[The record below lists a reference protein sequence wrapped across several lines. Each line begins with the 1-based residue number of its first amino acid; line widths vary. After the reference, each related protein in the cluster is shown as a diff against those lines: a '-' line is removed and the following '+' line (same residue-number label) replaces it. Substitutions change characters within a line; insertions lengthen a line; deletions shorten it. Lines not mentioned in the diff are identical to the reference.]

1 MAEIKRHVTEKPH
14 ILVVDDD
21 RRIRQLLQSYLAEH
35 GFLVTVAGSA
45 AEARE
50 RRRGIVF
57 DLIVLD
63 IMMPGENGLQLT
75 TALRNGNDHV
85 PVLMLSALAE
95 TPDRIA
101 GLASGSDDYL
111 SKPFEPRELLLRI
124 HNLLRRAPP
133 PNLTREDIRFGIFNF
148 HLARGEL
155 RKGSELVKLT
165 TREKEFLRVLSQRAG
180 MPVSRSE
187 LAQPGSEDSARSVD
201 VQINRLRQKI
211 EADPSAPVFLQ
222 TVRGAGYVLHPD

>member
-1 MAEIKRHVTEKPH
+1 METDKAVGEKPH

-21 RRIRQLLQSYLAEH
+21 RRIRELLQSYLMEH
-35 GFLVTVAGSA
+35 GFRVTVAGTA
-45 AEARE
+45 AEARQ
-50 RRRGIVF
+50 RRRGVVF

-75 TALRNGNDHV
+75 ASLRGGNDQV

-101 GLASGSDDYL
+101 GLATGGDDYL

-124 HNLLRRAPP
+124 RNLLRRAPP
-133 PNLTREDIRFGIFNF
+133 PSQTRQDICFGAFNF
-148 HLARGEL
+148 NVQRGEL
-155 RKGSELVKLT
+155 RKDGELVKLT
-165 TREKEFLRVLSQRAG
+165 SREKEFLRILSQRAG
-180 MPVSRSE
+180 NPVSRRE
-187 LAQPGSEDSARSVD
+187 LVQPGSEESARSVD

-211 EADPSAPVFLQ
+211 EADPSTPMFLQ
-222 TVRGAGYVLHPD
+222 TVRGAGYVLHPE

>member
-1 MAEIKRHVTEKPH
+1 MTEKPH

-21 RRIRQLLQSYLAEH
+21 RRIRQLLQSYLVEH
-35 GFLVTVAGSA
+35 GFMVTVAGSA

-57 DLIVLD
+57 DLMVLD

-75 TALRNGNDHV
+75 TSLRGGNDQV

-101 GLASGSDDYL
+101 GLAAGSDDYL

-133 PNLTREDIRFGIFNF
+133 PNQAREDIRFGAFSF
-148 HLARGEL
+148 HVQRGEL
-155 RKGSELVKLT
+155 RRDGELVKLT
-165 TREKEFLRVLSQRAG
+165 SREKEFLRILSQHAG
-180 MPVSRSE
+180 NPVSRSE
-187 LAQPGSEDSARSVD
+187 LAQPGSEESARSVD

-211 EADPSAPVFLQ
+211 EANPAAPVFLQ
-222 TVRGAGYVLHPD
+222 TVRGAGYVLHSD

>member
-1 MAEIKRHVTEKPH
+1 METARAVAEKPH

-21 RRIRQLLQSYLAEH
+21 RRIRQLLKSYLAEH
-35 GFLVTVAGSA
+35 GFLVTVAATA

-57 DLIVLD
+57 DLMVLD

-75 TALRNGNDHV
+75 TSLRGSNDDV

-101 GLASGSDDYL
+101 GLAAGSDDYL

-124 HNLLRRAPP
+124 RNLLRRVPP
-133 PNLTREDIRFGIFNF
+133 PSQVRQDVRFGSFNF
-148 HLARGEL
+148 HVQRGEL
-155 RKGSELVKLT
+155 RKEGELVKLT
-165 TREKEFLRVLSQRAG
+165 SREKEFLRILSQRAG
-180 MPVSRSE
+180 NPVSRSE
-187 LAQPGSEDSARSVD
+187 LAQPGSEESARSVD

>member
-1 MAEIKRHVTEKPH
+1 MGEKPH
-14 ILVVDDD
+14 ILIVDDD

-45 AEARE
+45 KEARE

-75 TALRNGNDHV
+75 TSLRGDNDHV

-101 GLASGSDDYL
+101 GLATGSDDYL

-124 HNLLRRAPP
+124 HNLLKRVPP
-133 PNLTREDIRFGIFNF
+133 ERKARDDIRFGNFNF
-148 HLARGEL
+148 HVARGEL
-155 RKGSELVKLT
+155 RKGSELVRLT
-165 TREKEFLRVLSQRAG
+165 SREKEFLRILTQRAG
-180 MPVSRSE
+180 TPVSRGE
-187 LAQPGSEDSARSVD
+187 LAQPGSEESARSVD

-211 EADPSAPVFLQ
+211 EADPSTPVFLQ
-222 TVRGAGYVLHPD
+222 TVRGAGYVLHSD